1 MHLRELFE
9 ANGKIAVFAFG
20 RMNPPTIGHKKLVDK
35 MAGYPGD
42 HFLFLSHTQKPKTD
56 PLSFAE
62 KVFFAQKSFGSHVTV
77 GNKDVKTIIQAM
89 QHLQSQGY
97 NEVIYVAGSDR
108 VESFT
113 KLLNTYNGKDYEFD
127 SIDVI
132 SAGER
137 DPDAE
142 GAEGMSAS
150 KLKAA
155 AREDDFETFKQG
167 VAGDERLAQMMF
179 NKVRAGM
186 GVNVVN
192 DSVSEEAPEDKINK
206 KIVQKAQGMMKP
218 RYSSEIAAMVEDE
231 FEAIRNAALNRYKKA
246 NGKIDLY
253 TAYTMAIEDEFPEI
267 PNPIVVFQYMTDPVD
282 PNHQDIVPQ
291 EAEDGSWADRADKEY
306 EQKVKSNPKGDG
318 FDGKI
323 KGRWFAIRR
332 DRDSYMDQGMD
343 PEDAL
348 DKAAERHGIDP
359 EELERW
365 IEAGNAV
372 STKEDLDELNL
383 FKTTDNTSVKEQD
396 PNKLK
401 VLDWIADRAD
411 GKEHFLSF
419 YRKGAAWS
427 GRLIFIKPE
436 AAAKFRRKVENNPEH
451 MDRIKQALTNIE
463 TTSKLFAN
471 LGIKH
476 DVRRA
481 D

>member
-9 ANGKIAVFAFG
+9 ADGKTAVFAFG

-97 NEVIYVAGSDR
+97 NEVVYIAGSDR

-127 SIDVI
+127 SIDVV

-155 AREDDFETFKQG
+155 AVEDDFETFKQG

-179 NKVRAGM
+179 NKVKAGM

-192 DSVSEEAPEDKINK
+192 DSVSEEELAELKVQQQKPKIEVLNN
-206 KIVQKAQGMMKP
+206 
-218 RYSSEIAAMVEDE
+218 IAARKDGTAFPLSWNSGKDE
-231 FEAIRNAALNRYKKA
+231 ISVG
-246 NGKIDLY
+246 GKLY
-253 TAYTMAIEDEFPEI
+253 
-267 PNPIVVFQYMTDPVD
+267 VD
-282 PNHQDIVPQ
+282 PKTANRFVTFFDNNKDKQDAMV
-291 EAEDGSWADRADKEY
+291 
-306 EQKVKSNPKGDG
+306 
-318 FDGKI
+318 
-323 KGRWFAIRR
+323 
-332 DRDSYMDQGMD
+332 
-343 PEDAL
+343 
-348 DKAAERHGIDP
+348 
-359 EELERW
+359 
-365 IEAGNAV
+365 
-372 STKEDLDELNL
+372 
-383 FKTTDNTSVKEQD
+383 
-396 PNKLK
+396 
-401 VLDWIADRAD
+401 
-411 GKEHFLSF
+411 
-419 YRKGAAWS
+419 
-427 GRLIFIKPE
+427 
-436 AAAKFRRKVENNPEH
+436 
-451 MDRIKQALTNIE
+451 QALRSA
-463 TTSKLFAN
+463 TTTAKLFDLLGLEYN
-471 LGIKH
+471 LRMDK
-476 DVRRA
+476 
-481 D
+481 

>member
-9 ANGKIAVFAFG
+9 ADGKTAVFAFG

-62 KVFFAQKSFGSHVTV
+62 KVFFAQKSFGSSVTV

-97 NEVIYVAGSDR
+97 NEVVYIAGSDR

-127 SIDVI
+127 SIDVV

-155 AREDDFETFKQG
+155 AVEDDFETFKQG

-192 DSVSEEAPEDKINK
+192 DSVSEEELAELKVQQQKPKIEVLNN
-206 KIVQKAQGMMKP
+206 
-218 RYSSEIAAMVEDE
+218 IAARKDGTAFPLSWNSGKDE
-231 FEAIRNAALNRYKKA
+231 ISVG
-246 NGKIDLY
+246 GKLY
-253 TAYTMAIEDEFPEI
+253 
-267 PNPIVVFQYMTDPVD
+267 VD
-282 PNHQDIVPQ
+282 PKTANRFVTFFDNNKDKQDAMV
-291 EAEDGSWADRADKEY
+291 
-306 EQKVKSNPKGDG
+306 
-318 FDGKI
+318 
-323 KGRWFAIRR
+323 
-332 DRDSYMDQGMD
+332 
-343 PEDAL
+343 
-348 DKAAERHGIDP
+348 
-359 EELERW
+359 
-365 IEAGNAV
+365 
-372 STKEDLDELNL
+372 
-383 FKTTDNTSVKEQD
+383 
-396 PNKLK
+396 
-401 VLDWIADRAD
+401 
-411 GKEHFLSF
+411 
-419 YRKGAAWS
+419 
-427 GRLIFIKPE
+427 
-436 AAAKFRRKVENNPEH
+436 
-451 MDRIKQALTNIE
+451 QALRSA
-463 TTSKLFAN
+463 TTTAKLFDVLGLEYN
-471 LGIKH
+471 LRMDK
-476 DVRRA
+476 
-481 D
+481 

>member
-9 ANGKIAVFAFG
+9 ADGKTAVFAFG

-97 NEVIYVAGSDR
+97 NEVVYIAGSDR

-127 SIDVI
+127 NIDVV

-155 AREDDFETFKQG
+155 AVEDDFETFKQG

-192 DSVSEEAPEDKINK
+192 DSVSEEELAELKVQQQKPKIEVLNN
-206 KIVQKAQGMMKP
+206 
-218 RYSSEIAAMVEDE
+218 IAARKDGTAFPLSWNSGKDE
-231 FEAIRNAALNRYKKA
+231 ISVG
-246 NGKIDLY
+246 GKLY
-253 TAYTMAIEDEFPEI
+253 
-267 PNPIVVFQYMTDPVD
+267 VD
-282 PNHQDIVPQ
+282 PKTANRFVTFFDNNKDKQDAMV
-291 EAEDGSWADRADKEY
+291 
-306 EQKVKSNPKGDG
+306 
-318 FDGKI
+318 
-323 KGRWFAIRR
+323 
-332 DRDSYMDQGMD
+332 
-343 PEDAL
+343 
-348 DKAAERHGIDP
+348 
-359 EELERW
+359 
-365 IEAGNAV
+365 
-372 STKEDLDELNL
+372 
-383 FKTTDNTSVKEQD
+383 
-396 PNKLK
+396 
-401 VLDWIADRAD
+401 
-411 GKEHFLSF
+411 
-419 YRKGAAWS
+419 
-427 GRLIFIKPE
+427 
-436 AAAKFRRKVENNPEH
+436 
-451 MDRIKQALTNIE
+451 QALRSA
-463 TTSKLFAN
+463 TTTAKLFDVLGLEYN
-471 LGIKH
+471 LRMDK
-476 DVRRA
+476 
-481 D
+481 